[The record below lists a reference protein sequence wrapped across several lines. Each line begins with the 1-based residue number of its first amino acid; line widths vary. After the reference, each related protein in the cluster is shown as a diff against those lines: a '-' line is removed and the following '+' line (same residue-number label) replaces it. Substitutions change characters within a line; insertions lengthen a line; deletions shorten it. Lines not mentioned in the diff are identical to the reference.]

1 MINSKENTK
10 NCKIKS
16 ITDVLWNE
24 RNWNHWKSSII
35 TIKYKMCKT
44 KIRTKTNFNKQ
55 KTVKK
60 KKKVDFILTMSI
72 FTLNINGLN
81 TPNKRQR

>member
-1 MINSKENTK
+1 
-10 NCKIKS
+10 
-16 ITDVLWNE
+16 
-24 RNWNHWKSSII
+24 
-35 TIKYKMCKT
+35 MCKT

-60 KKKVDFILTMSI
+60 KKVDFILTKSI

>member
-1 MINSKENTK
+1 
-10 NCKIKS
+10 
-16 ITDVLWNE
+16 
-24 RNWNHWKSSII
+24 
-35 TIKYKMCKT
+35 MCKT

-60 KKKVDFILTMSI
+60 KVDFILTKSI
-72 FTLNINGLN
+72 FTLSINGLN